1 MSDLFIHLF
10 DSAYRQRNDIETL
23 RLDAEVDADNI
34 SHLRRRLDLTEAR
47 LDRAE
52 LVIEAMFVY
61 LENQELMNRDTLA
74 MLIRE
79 VDGLDGKV
87 DGRAGVKPTEG

>member
-1 MSDLFIHLF
+1 MADFFAHLF
-10 DSAYRQRNDIETL
+10 DNEYRQRDDIETL
-23 RLDAEVDADNI
+23 RLDAELDADNI
-34 SHLRRRLDLTEAR
+34 RRLAGHLDATRSR

-61 LENQELMNRDTLA
+61 LENQGLMNREVLA
-74 MLIRE
+74 TLIRE

-87 DGRAGVKPTEG
+87 DGRAGVKPTSE